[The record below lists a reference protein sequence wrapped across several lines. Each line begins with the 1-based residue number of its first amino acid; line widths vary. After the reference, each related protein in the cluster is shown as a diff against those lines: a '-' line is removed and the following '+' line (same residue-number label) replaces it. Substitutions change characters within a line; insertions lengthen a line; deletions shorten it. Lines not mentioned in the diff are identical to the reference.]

1 MSAAPR
7 PAAMFNPGIRV
18 PDPFAAWWLR
28 QVSLRLRREVAW
40 CWHQRGEAP
49 APHDGRLPPPNDP
62 VLDSLD
68 LGRFQEQKQRFFAD
82 DVAARYLTEQIAQEP
97 TASPADSRFARAT
110 QVLQLTSAAQF
121 LLALA
126 LAARTDAAL
135 GAVCAAC
142 QNDPGRCYPTLALAQ
157 RLWDDP
163 VDVVAA
169 ASPHHLLFACGLLT
183 VSANHGAGLDWHQAL
198 DMPATIA
205 EALLCLDGAL
215 PRALTVLRPNPA
227 PRAGD
232 DSIPENAG
240 ALHWL
245 AANAPQR
252 LQIVPIV
259 GVAGCDF
266 SEAALA
272 CSRRQG
278 RAVARIADDVACE
291 RGECP
296 PLAAA
301 AWLQGLDLL
310 LPEGRLQHAQPHQ
323 HAPDEPW
330 FAGIQSLPLRC
341 FVPMTDVV
349 QLQTL
354 PAHLLA
360 PALRLPPLTHAERV
374 DLLRSALG
382 LRGAGL
388 DGAIPE
394 AARRFRLQKT
404 PLDRAAASLST
415 APTVTPEQLFAAC
428 RSQVVQQMG
437 AMAQRV
443 DPRFGLRDI
452 VLPGAQSAQ
461 LDEIVHAMRALTRVH
476 YGWGAARAW
485 SESGLSVL
493 FCGAPGTGKTMAAE
507 AVAAELGLPLFR
519 VDLSQVVNKYV
530 GETEKNLKQIFDAAE
545 ASDVVLFFDEA
556 DALFGKR
563 TEVKDAHDRFANIE
577 ISYLLE
583 RMERFKGL
591 AILATN
597 RRKDL
602 DEAFTRRLR
611 YLVEFPMPTSAER
624 ARIWR
629 FVFPPGADTSGLD
642 FRFLADQFELSG
654 GYIRSIAF
662 NACLQSARRETAD
675 ARGRVEMRTVLIA
688 VRRELEKMARPAGAG
703 LFGRHAGLVSEA
715 QPT

>member
-1 MSAAPR
+1 MSVAARLVPT
-7 PAAMFNPGIRV
+7 FHPGIRV
-18 PDPFAAWWLR
+18 PDPLAAWWLR
-28 QVSLRLRREVAW
+28 QVSLRLRREIAW
-40 CWHQRGEAP
+40 CWHQRGETRAP
-49 APHDGRLPPPNDP
+49 QDGRLPPPNDP

-68 LGRFQEQKQRFFAD
+68 LNRYHEQKQRFFAD
-82 DVAARYLTEQIAQEP
+82 DVAARYLSEQIAQEP
-97 TASPADSRFARAT
+97 TPSTAGSRFARAA
-110 QVLQLTSAAQF
+110 QALQLTGAAQF

-142 QNDPGRCYPTLALAQ
+142 QNDLARPYPTLALAQ

-163 VDVVAA
+163 LEIVAA
-169 ASPHHLLFACGLLT
+169 ASPQHPLFACGLLT
-183 VSANHGAGLDWHQAL
+183 VVASQGASLDWHQAL
-198 DMPATIA
+198 DMPTTVA
-205 EALLCLDGAL
+205 EALLHPDAAL
-215 PRALTVLRPNPA
+215 PRAFTLLRPNPA
-227 PRAGD
+227 ARVGE

-240 ALHWL
+240 ALQWL
-245 AANAPQR
+245 AANEPRR
-252 LQIVPIV
+252 LQIVPLV

-266 SEAALA
+266 AEAAIA
-272 CSRRQG
+272 CSQRQG
-278 RAVARIADDVACE
+278 RAVVQLAEDVACE
-291 RGECP
+291 RSGLV
-296 PLAAA
+296 PLATA

-310 LPEGRLQHAQPHQ
+310 LPEGWVQQAQQHQ
-323 HAPDEPW
+323 HTPSEPW
-330 FAGIQSLPLRC
+330 FAAIQSLPLRC
-341 FVPMTDVV
+341 FVPMTDAA
-349 QLQTL
+349 QMQTL
-354 PAHLLA
+354 PTHVLA
-360 PALRLPPLTHAERV
+360 SSLRLPPLTHAERV

-388 DGAIPE
+388 DGAIAE
-394 AARRFRLQKT
+394 AARRFRLQKK
-404 PLDRAAASLST
+404 PLERVAASVSVL
-415 APTVTPEQLFAAC
+415 PKVTQEQLFAAC
-428 RSQVVQQMG
+428 RSQVALQMG

-452 VLPGAQSAQ
+452 VLPAAQSAQ

-476 YGWGAARAW
+476 YEWGTARAW

-493 FCGAPGTGKTMAAE
+493 FCGAPGTGKTMSAE
-507 AVAAELGLPLFR
+507 AVAAELELPLFR
-519 VDLSQVVNKYV
+519 VDLSQVVNKYI

-611 YLVEFPMPTSAER
+611 YLVEFPMPTAAER

-629 FVFPPGADTSGLD
+629 FVFPPGADTSALD
-642 FRFLADQFELSG
+642 FGFLADQFELSG
-654 GYIRSIAF
+654 GHIRSIAF
-662 NACLQSARRETAD
+662 NACLQSVGREAAD
-675 ARGRVEMRTVLIA
+675 GRGRVEMRTVLIA
-688 VRRELEKMARPAGAG
+688 VRRELEKMGRPAGAG
-703 LFGRHAGLVSEA
+703 LFGRHAALVGEK
-715 QPT
+715 